1 MPYELKAGTS
11 VRGEPHSLSFTAK
24 ARVTA
29 SENVSLRLGQ
39 VFPFFSDA
47 YLNME

>member
-1 MPYELKAGTS
+1 MNFETGMS
-11 VRGEPHSLSFTAK
+11 VRGEPHSLSFMAK

-29 SENVSLRLGQ
+29 SENVSLRQGQ